1 MLDYYLKVFIDENS
15 QHIAYFGYK
24 EYFED
29 KTELL
34 KTRVFPLDVLGE
46 KEPKILELVAGP
58 VIGIYYE
65 RISKDNTV
73 CETQYGFKVEGISE
87 DTIEYLDA
95 LCKEIVLESK
105 YDDLL
110 KPPSVDEQVE
120 DFIKEFF
127 ENDDT
132 EALEQKD
139 FLAEFFDTA
148 EDEVE
153 EIASSDQEESTE
165 IVDVVAQ
172 HFETVEEEPLEEK
185 DFLAEFFAE
194 LEEDEKISKTA

>member
-58 VIGIYYE
+58 VIGVYYE

-87 DTIEYLDA
+87 ETIEYLDA
-95 LCKEIVLESK
+95 LCKEIVIESK

-148 EDEVE
+148 EDELE
-153 EIASSDQEESTE
+153 DQDTTASD

-172 HFETVEEEPLEEK
+172 HFETVEEEPLQEK

>member
-58 VIGIYYE
+58 VIGVYYE

-87 DTIEYLDA
+87 ETIEYLDA

-148 EDEVE
+148 EDELE
-153 EIASSDQEESTE
+153 DQDTTASD

-172 HFETVEEEPLEEK
+172 HFETVEEEPLQEK

>member
-58 VIGIYYE
+58 VIGVYYE

-87 DTIEYLDA
+87 ESIEYLDA

-153 EIASSDQEESTE
+153 DENTTASD

-172 HFETVEEEPLEEK
+172 HFETVEEEPLQEK

-194 LEEDEKISKTA
+194 LEEDDKISKTA